1 MNLVENLKEF
11 ESVIMEKY
19 TFLNL
24 CIVTF
29 LMQEFDLFSFIQV
42 VKMFSIKSKRQKWFR
57 LKPS

>member
-19 TFLNL
+19 NFLNL

-29 LMQEFDLFSFIQV
+29 LMQEFDLFSFKQV
-42 VKMFSIKSKRQKWFR
+42 VKMFSIKSQKQ
-57 LKPS
+57 K